1 MYDYNLKKVFKK
13 NEIGFIYPYI
23 SNGTSKYDNNKY
35 GIYIMKC
42 QNYSY
47 NNNSCYSDEEIN
59 KRFNNL
65 NSYKIIFTDN
75 LVKINDY
82 KKPFTSFIHGISN
95 AF

>member
-1 MYDYNLKKVFKK
+1 MKLVFY
-13 NEIGFIYPYI
+13 ILIYQI
-23 SNGTSKYDNNKY
+23 SNANQIKENNNN
-35 GIYIMKC
+35 GAHLLFT
-42 QNYSY
+42 QNNSY

>member
-1 MYDYNLKKVFKK
+1 MYVYNLKKVFKK
-13 NEIGFIYPYI
+13 NEVGFLYPYL
-23 SNGTSKYDNNKY
+23 SNGTSEDDNNKY
-35 GIYIMKC
+35 GIFILKC
-42 QNYSY
+42 QNNSY
-47 NNNSCYSDEEIN
+47 NNNSCYSDKEIN